1 VLSGYQN
8 MVICWR
14 VSEEKT
20 LLALLLSVRDA
31 TETCCCLLVREW
43 AITGGEEDTDKE
55 REES

>member
-1 VLSGYQN
+1 